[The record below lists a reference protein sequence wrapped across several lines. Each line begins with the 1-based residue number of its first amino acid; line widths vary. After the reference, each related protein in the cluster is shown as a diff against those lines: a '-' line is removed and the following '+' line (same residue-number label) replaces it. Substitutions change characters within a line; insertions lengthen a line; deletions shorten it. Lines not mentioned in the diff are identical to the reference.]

1 MAKGTTVADL
11 KKRQGGDTQVAEPQ
25 TGIRKSLVEK
35 MAARFNVEADKLVV
49 TLKATAFQSSKQI
62 SNEQLMMLMVVSDQY
77 GLNPFTKEIYAFP
90 DRSGIVPVV
99 GVDGWIRMCNDHPAM
114 DGIEF
119 EMSDTLAQVND
130 KHKPCPAF
138 VICRIWRKDRN
149 RPIEVPEYLDECYR
163 DTGPWNQ
170 STRRMLRHKALIQC
184 ARIAFGFSG
193 IYTPDEAV
201 EIVEGN
207 ASPESFG
214 TSRVDA
220 VPFGDKADEEVT
232 EVDTNGEM
240 FDPELHQ
247 VDGMGN
253 PIFNADGAFRKRRQR
268 QAAPAQQGD
277 TAAGESV
284 EQEAQE
290 QEQEEQEQ
298 EEQGAAPAEP
308 DWNME

>member
-1 MAKGTTVADL
+1 MSTTVADL
-11 KKRQGGDTQVAEPQ
+11 KKRQAGGDKQVAEPSQ
-25 TGIRKSLVEK
+25 KGIRKSLVEK
-35 MAARFNVEADKLVV
+35 MAARFSVEADKLVP
-49 TLKATAFQSSKQI
+49 TLKATAFQTSKPVT
-62 SNEQLMMLMVVSDQY
+62 NEQLMMLMVVADQY
-77 GLNPFTKEIYAFP
+77 GLNPFTRELYAFP
-90 DRSGIVPVV
+90 SQQGIVPVV
-99 GVDGWIRMCNDHPAM
+99 SVDGWIKMCNDHPAM

-119 EMSDTLAQVND
+119 EMSDSLAAVND
-130 KHKPCPAF
+130 KHRPCPEF
-138 VICRIWRKDRN
+138 IICRIWRKDRN

-201 EIVEGN
+201 EIVEGS

-214 TSRVDA
+214 GSGAGT
-220 VPFGDKADEEVT
+220 VPFGSKTDEEVT

-240 FDPELHQ
+240 FDPEQHQ

-253 PIFNADGAFRKRRQR
+253 AIFNADGAFRKRRQR
-268 QAAPAQQGD
+268 QGQAAQQAD
-277 TAAGESV
+277 TAAGASSV

-290 QEQEEQEQ
+290 QEQEEEQQ
-298 EEQGAAPAEP
+298 EEEGAQEP

>member
-1 MAKGTTVADL
+1 MGTTVADL
-11 KKRQGGDTQVAEPQ
+11 KKRQAGGGDTQIAESKK
-25 TGIRKSLVEK
+25 GIRKSLVEK
-35 MAARFNVEADKLVV
+35 MASRFNVEADKLVA
-49 TLKATAFQSSKQI
+49 TLRATAFQSSKPVT
-62 SNEQLMMLMVVSDQY
+62 NEQLMMLMVVADQY

-99 GVDGWIRMCNDHPAM
+99 GVDGWIRMCNDHQAM

-119 EMSDTLAQVND
+119 VMADTLATVND
-130 KHKPCPAF
+130 KHRPCPEF
-138 VICRIWRKDRN
+138 IVCRIWRSDRS

-193 IYTPDEAV
+193 IYTPDEAI

-207 ASPESFG
+207 ATPESFG
-214 TSRVDA
+214 GSGADPM
-220 VPFGDKADEEVT
+220 PFSTGGDDGAT

-240 FDPELHQ
+240 FDPDQHQ

-253 PIFNADGAFRKRRQR
+253 AIFNADGAFRKKRRQQASQSAQE
-268 QAAPAQQGD
+268 QAAGDGSQEQTEQQQ
-277 TAAGESV
+277 
-284 EQEAQE
+284 EQQEEEGE
-290 QEQEEQEQ
+290 QEQEP
-298 EEQGAAPAEP
+298 GKEP
-308 DWNME
+308 SWGME